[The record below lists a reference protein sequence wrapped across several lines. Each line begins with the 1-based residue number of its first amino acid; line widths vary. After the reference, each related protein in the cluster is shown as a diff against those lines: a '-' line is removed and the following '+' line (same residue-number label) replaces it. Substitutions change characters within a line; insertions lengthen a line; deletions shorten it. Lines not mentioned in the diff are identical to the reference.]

1 MEYHLKTRAFQTY
14 GNHLSART
22 NSGPVVCEIG
32 RELDFNC
39 KVGQFLAPDDAS
51 NICNYRPVST
61 LINIE
66 KVFEKCLN
74 RQLVEYFAT
83 IISPFLSAYRSGYSC
98 EAVLLHITESWRQ
111 YLDKAKTVRS
121 VMLDLSKAFDLIP
134 YNLLL
139 DKLKSYSL
147 CTQSLN
153 LIKDYLS
160 GRRQRVKVASA
171 KSDTV
176 KINRGVPQGSVL
188 GPLFFII
195 FLNNLFYFVTKIS
208 NYADDNQLT
217 SSDIAPGEVQAV
229 LVWDLGVTSKWFRD
243 CGLTLN
249 LEKCKL
255 LVLPE

>member
-1 MEYHLKTRAFQTY
+1 
-14 GNHLSART
+14 
-22 NSGPVVCEIG
+22 
-32 RELDFNC
+32 
-39 KVGQFLAPDDAS
+39 
-51 NICNYRPVST
+51 
-61 LINIE
+61 
-66 KVFEKCLN
+66 
-74 RQLVEYFAT
+74 
-83 IISPFLSAYRSGYSC
+83 
-98 EAVLLHITESWRQ
+98 
-111 YLDKAKTVRS
+111 
-121 VMLDLSKAFDLIP
+121 MLDLSKAFDLIP

-139 DKLKSYSL
+139 DKPKSYGL

-188 GPLFFII
+188 GPLFFVI
-195 FLNNLFYFVTKIS
+195 FLNDLFYFVTKIS

-229 LVWDLGVTSKWFRD
+229 LVRDLGVTSKWFRD